1 MSIMDIDEGHNAPQG
16 PDQASPVSV
25 TPGETH
31 CDTHSCETSTVAC
44 PKQPTV
50 TAHTLPTE
58 QAGYTACPNPPTV
71 AAHTLP
77 TEQQGYAHVT
87 MVENIVAMTAD
98 AAEQDRLVRLIAV
111 LLEETVARNDSL
123 RRASELENFEREK
136 APVAPASYVRRIAKY
151 GGCSSCCF
159 VIGLI
164 YLKRL
169 KRRESSVCLTSC
181 NFQRLFLV
189 AVMLAAK
196 FLDDSYYSNK
206 HWAEVGGMTTA
217 ELNGL
222 ELEFLFRIGFSLALS
237 REEYD
242 DYARLLA
249 GAEKTPVVASTS
261 SRPAESRAPSEKA
274 AGDVDYE
281 QGVIVY

>member
-1 MSIMDIDEGHNAPQG
+1 MDIDEGHNAPQG

-31 CDTHSCETSTVAC
+31 CDTHSCETTTVAC
-44 PKQPTV
+44 PKQ
-50 TAHTLPTE
+50 L
-58 QAGYTACPNPPTV
+58 TV

-77 TEQQGYAHVT
+77 TEQAGYAHVT
-87 MVENIVAMTAD
+87 MVENIVAMKAD
-98 AAEQDRLVRLIAV
+98 AAEQDRLVQLIAL

-123 RRASELENFEREK
+123 RRASELDNFEREK

-222 ELEFLFRIGFSLALS
+222 ELEFLFRLGFSLALS

-242 DYARLLA
+242 DYTRVLA

-261 SRPAESRAPSEKA
+261 PRPAESCSPSEKA
-274 AGDVDYE
+274 AEMQSMNKASLFTDVS
-281 QGVIVY
+281 VAVTLFTN